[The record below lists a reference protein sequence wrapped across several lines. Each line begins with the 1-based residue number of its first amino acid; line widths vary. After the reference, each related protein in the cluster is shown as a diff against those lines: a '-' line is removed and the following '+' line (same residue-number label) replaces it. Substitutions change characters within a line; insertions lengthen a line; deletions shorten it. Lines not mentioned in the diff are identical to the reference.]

1 MEELYETAVNEGFG
15 PVLDEWRK
23 YSCTLGQE
31 VQVIAPDMT
40 YFGKAVDIDE
50 EGLLIVRKDDGALE
64 KVVAGD
70 VSIRPAA
77 ATDGAYA

>member
-1 MEELYETAVNEGFG
+1 
-15 PVLDEWRK
+15 
-23 YSCTLGQE
+23 
-31 VQVIAPDMT
+31 MT